1 MYILVGFLLFLI
13 LWAIMKF
20 YLDKGLFLSLVFG
33 ILGYASLYYNPV
45 QRVIFTCLMGC
56 VFAGILVYIIS
67 SYVKEKKKNSALKF
81 FDYLKIDKNRAGI
94 IAEIFQDWLSKTAE
108 EKRKTNEDELIESI
122 FSFVKKII
130 KLAVVVGII
139 VILITLVPWYYRGN
153 NTVGTLGYTRMS
165 GISYFI
171 DFKPEYQCNGIKGF
185 IIPEIEFE
193 TVRIRNGG
201 SFSGAMLEEIFDE
214 KKTMEKY
221 YEYAK
226 YFGHNYSSVDL
237 EISSDS
243 HYLIY
248 PTINAPLKFAEITR
262 HGTYIVIPAKE
273 IF

>member
-1 MYILVGFLLFLI
+1 MI
-13 LWAIMKF
+13 
-20 YLDKGLFLSLVFG
+20 
-33 ILGYASLYYNPV
+33 
-45 QRVIFTCLMGC
+45 R
-56 VFAGILVYIIS
+56 
-67 SYVKEKKKNSALKF
+67 
-81 FDYLKIDKNRAGI
+81 NRAGI

-193 TVRIRNGG
+193 TVRNVG
-201 SFSGAMLEEIFDE
+201 SFFRAELEGIFDE

-226 YFGHNYSSVDL
+226 YFGHNYSSVDV
-237 EISSDS
+237 EISNDLY
-243 HYLIY
+243 YLRH
-248 PTINAPLKFAEITR
+248 PPINAPLKFAEITR

>member
-1 MYILVGFLLFLI
+1 MSVLVGFLLFLI
-13 LWAIMKF
+13 LWALMTF
-20 YLDKGLFLSLVFG
+20 RLDTGLFLSLLFG
-33 ILGYASLYYNPV
+33 IVGFGSLYFAPYNPV

-94 IAEIFQDWLSKTAE
+94 ITEIIKDWLSKTAE
-108 EKRKTNEDELIESI
+108 EKRKTNQDELIESI
-122 FSFVKKII
+122 FWFVKKII
-130 KLAVVVGII
+130 KFAVVVGII
-139 VILITLVPWYYRGN
+139 VILITLEPWYYRGN

-193 TVRIRNGG
+193 TVRNGE
-201 SFSGAMLEEIFDE
+201 SFPGAKLERIFDE

-226 YFGHNYSSVDL
+226 YFGHNYSSVDV
-237 EISSDS
+237 EISR
-243 HYLIY
+243 
-248 PTINAPLKFAEITR
+248 TINAPLKFAEITR
-262 HGTYIVIPAKE
+262 HGTYIVIPAKKL
-273 IF
+273 F

>member
-1 MYILVGFLLFLI
+1 MYGLVVFLLFLI
-13 LWAIMKF
+13 LWALMTF
-20 YLDKGLFLSLVFG
+20 RLDTGLILSLLFG
-33 ILGYASLYYNPV
+33 IIGLSFYNPV
-45 QRVIFTCLMGC
+45 RRVIFTCLMGC

-94 IAEIFQDWLSKTAE
+94 ITEIFKDWLSKTAE
-108 EKRKTNEDELIESI
+108 EKRKTNQDELIESI

-130 KLAVVVGII
+130 KFAVVVGII
-139 VILITLVPWYYRGN
+139 VILITPVPWNYRGN

-193 TVRIRNGG
+193 TVRNGG
-201 SFSGAMLEEIFDE
+201 ESFPGGKLEGIFDE

-226 YFGHNYSSVDL
+226 YFGHNYSSVDV
-237 EISSDS
+237 EISR
-243 HYLIY
+243 
-248 PTINAPLKFAEITR
+248 TINAPLKFAEITR
-262 HGTYIVIPAKE
+262 HGTYIVIPAKKL
-273 IF
+273 F